1 MCRVEP
7 EGLRIGNN
15 LVLEVSL
22 DDLIDIA
29 SPNHFG
35 SMMQSVEAFQF
46 IRQNNRAVQRARHN
60 FNLVRKEYIDLE
72 TKLCQERARRLNQIV
87 DRFASDHQEA
97 YESMCKKLKRALR
110 EVRRVE
116 KLALEAKYGAQ
127 ANEIMQNA
135 RADETE

>member
-7 EGLRIGNN
+7 EGLRIGSN
-15 LVLEVSL
+15 LVFEVSL
-22 DDLIDIA
+22 DDLMEAA

-46 IRQNNRAVQRARHN
+46 IRQNNRAVQRARHKL
-60 FNLVRKEYIDLE
+60 NLVRREYIDLE

-87 DRFASDHQEA
+87 DRFASDYHEA
-97 YESMCKKLKRALR
+97 YESMCKKLKRALG

-116 KLALEAKYGAQ
+116 KLALE
-127 ANEIMQNA
+127 
-135 RADETE
+135 DE